1 MMGQLRGWLRR
12 ERETEKKMVG
22 MRGFEPPTPYPRSRC
37 STRLSHI
44 PTLRLTFIVR
54 FNLKSKK
61 DGLVDSVDF
70 EKSIVPFEMEMA
82 TTP

>member
-1 MMGQLRGWLRR
+1 
-12 ERETEKKMVG
+12 
-22 MRGFEPPTPYPRSRC
+22 
-37 STRLSHI
+37 
-44 PTLRLTFIVR
+44 VR